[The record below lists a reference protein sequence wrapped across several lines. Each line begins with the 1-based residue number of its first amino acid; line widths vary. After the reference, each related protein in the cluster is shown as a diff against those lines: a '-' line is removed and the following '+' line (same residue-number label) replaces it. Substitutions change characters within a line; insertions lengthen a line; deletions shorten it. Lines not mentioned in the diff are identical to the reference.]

1 MKVYNFKYQ
10 FLYFALIINF
20 AHSCSNWEKPELKG
34 SSVIDPLATSF
45 QIRMVYTDS
54 LKINS
59 ILTAPKHEDYKNIFF
74 KYSIFPDGLKLVFY
88 DSFGCPSTVEADYGT
103 IYKDT
108 SILDLVGN
116 VKILSSEGDYLETS
130 QLYWDAESDWF
141 FTNKNFKFWNSD
153 YDVSAKRLDA
163 NKQFT
168 KFNTG
173 RLTGTVSVQEK

>member
-1 MKVYNFKYQ
+1 MKIHYLKYQ
-10 FLYFALIINF
+10 YLFYILLITF
-20 AHSCSNWEKPELKG
+20 TLSCTNWDKSELK
-34 SSVIDPLATSF
+34 STSEMDPLATSF
-45 QIRMVYTDS
+45 EIRMVYTDS

-59 ILTAPKHEDYKNIFF
+59 ILTAPKHEDFRNLFF
-74 KYSIFPDGLKLVFY
+74 KYSVFPEGLKLVFY
-88 DSFGCPSTVEADYGT
+88 DNFGCPNVVEADYGT

-116 VKILSSEGDYLETS
+116 VKISSSNGEFLETN

-141 FTNKNFKFWNSD
+141 FTNENFKFWNSD
-153 YDVSAKRLDA
+153 YDVAAKRLDA

-173 RLTGTVSVQEK
+173 RLTGTMSVEER

>member
-1 MKVYNFKYQ
+1 MKIHFLKYQ
-10 FLYFALIINF
+10 YLFYVFLINF
-20 AHSCSNWEKPELKG
+20 AHSCTSWDKSELKTT
-34 SSVIDPLATSF
+34 SEMDPLATSF
-45 QIRMVYTDS
+45 DIRMVYTDS

-59 ILTAPKHEDYKNIFF
+59 ILTAPKHEDFRNLFF
-74 KYSIFPDGLKLVFY
+74 KYSIFPEGLKLVFY
-88 DSFGCPSTVEADYGT
+88 DNFGCPNIVEADYGT
-103 IYKDT
+103 VYKNT

-116 VKILSSEGDYLETS
+116 VKISSSAGDYLETN

-153 YDVSAKRLDA
+153 YNVAAKRLDA

-173 RLTGTVSVQEK
+173 RLTGTMSVEER

>member
-1 MKVYNFKYQ
+1 MKTTS
-10 FLYFALIINF
+10 AM
-20 AHSCSNWEKPELKG
+20 
-34 SSVIDPLATSF
+34 DPLATSF
-45 QIRMVYTDS
+45 DIRMVYTDS

-59 ILTAPKHEDYKNIFF
+59 ILTAPKHEDFRNLFF
-74 KYSIFPDGLKLVFY
+74 KYSIFPEGLKLVFY
-88 DSFGCPSTVEADYGT
+88 DNFGCPNIVEADYGT
-103 IYKDT
+103 VYKDT

-116 VKILSSEGDYLETS
+116 VKISSSAGDYLETN

-153 YDVSAKRLDA
+153 YNVAAKRLDA

-173 RLTGTVSVQEK
+173 RLTGTMSVEER

>member
-1 MKVYNFKYQ
+1 MENYYLKYK
-10 FLYFALIINF
+10 FYYYVLIINF
-20 AHSCSNWEKPELKG
+20 AYSCANWDRSDLKN
-34 SSVIDPLATSF
+34 SSVLDPLATSY

-59 ILTAPKHEDYKNIFF
+59 ILTAPKHEDYRNQFF
-74 KYSIFPDGLKLVFY
+74 KYSIFPDGLKLLFY
-88 DSFGCPSTVEADYGT
+88 DNFGCPNIVEADFGT
-103 IYKDT
+103 VYKDT

-116 VKILSSEGDYLETS
+116 VKISSSDGDYLETS

-153 YDVSAKRLDA
+153 YNVAAKKLDA

-173 RLTGTVSVQEK
+173 RLTGTMSVEER

>member
-1 MKVYNFKYQ
+1 MKIHFLKYQ
-10 FLYFALIINF
+10 YLFYVFLINF
-20 AHSCSNWEKPELKG
+20 AHSCTSWDKSELKTT
-34 SSVIDPLATSF
+34 SEMDPLATSF
-45 QIRMVYTDS
+45 DIRMVYTDS

-59 ILTAPKHEDYKNIFF
+59 ILTAPKHEDFRNLFF
-74 KYSIFPDGLKLVFY
+74 KYSVFPEGLKLVFY
-88 DSFGCPSTVEADYGT
+88 DNFGCPNIVEADYGT
-103 IYKDT
+103 IYKNT

-116 VKILSSEGDYLETS
+116 VKISSSAGDYLETN

-153 YDVSAKRLDA
+153 YNVAAKRLDA

-173 RLTGTVSVQEK
+173 RLTGTMSVEER

>member
-1 MKVYNFKYQ
+1 MFGYQ
-10 FLYFALIINF
+10 LKLTIPLSSKIKEIISRVFL
-20 AHSCSNWEKPELKG
+20 
-34 SSVIDPLATSF
+34 
-45 QIRMVYTDS
+45 DS

-59 ILTAPKHEDYKNIFF
+59 ILTAPKHEDFRNIFF
-74 KYSIFPDGLKLVFY
+74 KYSIFPEGLKLVFY
-88 DSFGCPSTVEADYGT
+88 DNFGCPNIVEADYGT

-116 VKILSSEGDYLETS
+116 VKISSSAGDYLETN
-130 QLYWDAESDWF
+130 QLYWEAESDWF

-153 YDVSAKRLDA
+153 YDVAAKRLDA

-173 RLTGTVSVQEK
+173 RLTGTMSIEER

>member
-1 MKVYNFKYQ
+1 MNINLLKYQ
-10 FLYFALIINF
+10 FLYHFILVIF
-20 AHSCSNWEKPELKG
+20 SSSCANWDKTELK
-34 SSVIDPLATSF
+34 SPSLLQPTSTSF
-45 QIRMVYTDS
+45 EIRMVYTDS

-59 ILTAPKHEDYKNIFF
+59 ILTAPIHEDYKNLFL
-74 KYSIFPDGLKLVFY
+74 KYSIFPNGLKIIFY
-88 DSFGCPSTVEADYGT
+88 DNFGCPNVVEADYGT

-116 VKILSSEGDYLETS
+116 VKIASSDGDYLRTS

-141 FTNKNFKFWNSD
+141 FTDKNFKFWNSD
-153 YDVSAKRLDA
+153 YNVAAIRLDA

-173 RLTGTVSVQEK
+173 RLTGTMSVEER

>member
-1 MKVYNFKYQ
+1 MKIHYLKYQ
-10 FLYFALIINF
+10 YLFYILLVNF
-20 AHSCSNWEKPELKG
+20 AHSCTNWDKTELKTT
-34 SSVIDPLATSF
+34 SAMDPLATSF
-45 QIRMVYTDS
+45 DIRMVYTDS

-59 ILTAPKHEDYKNIFF
+59 ILTAPKHEDFRNLFF
-74 KYSIFPDGLKLVFY
+74 KYSIFPEGLKLVFY
-88 DSFGCPSTVEADYGT
+88 DNFGCPNIVEADYGT
-103 IYKDT
+103 VYKDT

-116 VKILSSEGDYLETS
+116 VKISSSAGDYLETN

-153 YDVSAKRLDA
+153 YDVAAKRLDA

-173 RLTGTVSVQEK
+173 RLTGTMSVEER

>member
-1 MKVYNFKYQ
+1 
-10 FLYFALIINF
+10 
-20 AHSCSNWEKPELKG
+20 
-34 SSVIDPLATSF
+34 
-45 QIRMVYTDS
+45 MVYTDS

-59 ILTAPKHEDYKNIFF
+59 ILTAPIHEDYKNLFL
-74 KYSIFPDGLKLVFY
+74 KYSIFPNGLKIIFY
-88 DSFGCPSTVEADYGT
+88 DNFGCPNVVEADYGT

-116 VKILSSEGDYLETS
+116 VKIASSDGDYLRTS

-141 FTNKNFKFWNSD
+141 FTDKNFKFWNSD
-153 YDVSAKRLDA
+153 YNVAAIRLDA

-173 RLTGTVSVQEK
+173 RLTGTMSVEER

>member
-1 MKVYNFKYQ
+1 MNINLLKYQ
-10 FLYFALIINF
+10 FLYHFRLVIF
-20 AHSCSNWEKPELKG
+20 SSSCANWDKTELK
-34 SSVIDPLATSF
+34 SPSLLQPTSTSF
-45 QIRMVYTDS
+45 EIRMVYTDS

-59 ILTAPKHEDYKNIFF
+59 ILTAPIHEDYKNLFL
-74 KYSIFPDGLKLVFY
+74 KYSIFPNGLKIIFY
-88 DSFGCPSTVEADYGT
+88 DNFGCTNVVEADYGT

-116 VKILSSEGDYLETS
+116 VKIASSDGDYLRTS

-141 FTNKNFKFWNSD
+141 FTDKNFKFWNSD
-153 YDVSAKRLDA
+153 YNVAAIRLDA

-173 RLTGTVSVQEK
+173 RLTGTMSVEER

>member
-1 MKVYNFKYQ
+1 MFK
-10 FLYFALIINF
+10 
-20 AHSCSNWEKPELKG
+20 SEKPELKNQF
-34 SSVIDPLATSF
+34 VIDPLATSF

-59 ILTAPKHEDYKNIFF
+59 ILTAPKHEDYKNLFF
-74 KYSIFPDGLKLVFY
+74 KYSVFPDGLKLVFY

-108 SILDLVGN
+108 SILRFSWEMLKFYPARGIILKLVNYIGMPN
-116 VKILSSEGDYLETS
+116 QIGFLLI
-130 QLYWDAESDWF
+130 
-141 FTNKNFKFWNSD
+141 KNFKFWNSD
-153 YDVSAKRLDA
+153 YDVNAKRLDA

-173 RLTGTVSVQEK
+173 RLTGTMSVEEK

>member
-1 MKVYNFKYQ
+1 MN
-10 FLYFALIINF
+10 
-20 AHSCSNWEKPELKG
+20 
-34 SSVIDPLATSF
+34 SVTDLLATSF
-45 QIRMVYTDS
+45 KIRLVYTDS

-59 ILTAPKHEDYKNIFF
+59 ILTAPKHEDYRNLFF
-74 KYSIFPDGLKLVFY
+74 KYSIFPNGLKLLFY
-88 DSFGCPSTVEADYGT
+88 DIHGCASTVEADHGT

-116 VKILSSEGDYLETS
+116 VKIFSSDGDYLETS

-141 FTNKNFKFWNSD
+141 FTNKSFKFWNSD
-153 YDVSAKRLDA
+153 YNVAAKRLDA

-173 RLTGTVSVQEK
+173 RLTGTMNVQER

>member
-10 FLYFALIINF
+10 FLYLALIINF
-20 AHSCSNWEKPELKG
+20 AYSCSSWEKPELKR
-34 SSVIDPLATSF
+34 SSIIDPLATSF

-59 ILTAPKHEDYKNIFF
+59 ILTAPKHDDFRNLFF
-74 KYSIFPDGLKLVFY
+74 KYSIFPEGLKLVFY
-88 DSFGCPSTVEADYGT
+88 DNFGCPNIVEADYGT

-116 VKILSSEGDYLETS
+116 VKISSSAGDYLETN

-153 YDVSAKRLDA
+153 YDVAAKRLDA

-173 RLTGTVSVQEK
+173 RLTGTMSVEER

>member
-1 MKVYNFKYQ
+1 VKKIFLKYQ
-10 FLYFALIINF
+10 NICYFFLIIF
-20 AHSCSNWEKPELKG
+20 SFSCTNWDKTELK
-34 SSVIDPLATSF
+34 SSSSLEPIATSF
-45 QIRMVYTDS
+45 EIRMVYTDS

-59 ILTAPKHEDYKNIFF
+59 ILTAPIHEDYKNLFL
-74 KYSIFPDGLKLVFY
+74 KYSIFPNGLKLIFY
-88 DSFGCPSTVEADYGT
+88 DNFGCPNSVEADYGI

-116 VKILSSEGDYLETS
+116 VKILSSDGDYLSTS

-153 YDVSAKRLDA
+153 YKVAAMRLDA
-163 NKQFT
+163 NKRFT

-173 RLTGTVSVQEK
+173 RLTGTMSVEER

>member
-1 MKVYNFKYQ
+1 MKIHFLKYQ
-10 FLYFALIINF
+10 YLFYVFLINF
-20 AHSCSNWEKPELKG
+20 AHSCTSWDKSELKTT
-34 SSVIDPLATSF
+34 SEMDPLATSF
-45 QIRMVYTDS
+45 DIRMVYTDS

-59 ILTAPKHEDYKNIFF
+59 ILTAPKHEDFRNLFF
-74 KYSIFPDGLKLVFY
+74 KYSIFPEGLKLVFY
-88 DSFGCPSTVEADYGT
+88 DNFGCPNIVEADYGT

-116 VKILSSEGDYLETS
+116 VKISSSAGDYLETN

-153 YDVSAKRLDA
+153 YDVAAKRLDA

-173 RLTGTVSVQEK
+173 RLTGTMSVEER

>member
-1 MKVYNFKYQ
+1 MKIHFLKYQ
-10 FLYFALIINF
+10 YLFYVFLINF
-20 AHSCSNWEKPELKG
+20 AHSCTSWDKSELKTT
-34 SSVIDPLATSF
+34 SEMDPLATSF
-45 QIRMVYTDS
+45 DIRMVYTDS

-59 ILTAPKHEDYKNIFF
+59 ILTAPKHEDFRNLFF
-74 KYSIFPDGLKLVFY
+74 KYSIFPEGLKLVFY
-88 DSFGCPSTVEADYGT
+88 DNFGCPNIVEADYGT
-103 IYKDT
+103 VYKDT

-116 VKILSSEGDYLETS
+116 VKISSSAGDYLETN

-153 YDVSAKRLDA
+153 YNVAAKRLDA

-173 RLTGTVSVQEK
+173 RLTGTMSVEER

>member
-1 MKVYNFKYQ
+1 MELSILKYR
-10 FLYFALIINF
+10 FLNYVLIINLIF
-20 AHSCSNWEKPELKG
+20 SCANWEKTELKT
-34 SSVIDPLATSF
+34 SSTIDPVATSF
-45 QIRMVYTDS
+45 EIRMVYTDS

-59 ILTAPKHEDYKNIFF
+59 ILTAPKHEDFRNLFF
-74 KYSIFPDGLKLVFY
+74 KYSVFPDGLKLVFY
-88 DSFGCPSTVEADYGT
+88 DNFGCSSIVEADHGT
-103 IYKDT
+103 IYKET

-116 VKILSSEGDYLETS
+116 VKISSSEGDFLRTS

-153 YDVSAKRLDA
+153 YDVNAKRLDA

-173 RLTGTVSVQEK
+173 RLTGTMAVDER

>member
-1 MKVYNFKYQ
+1 M
-10 FLYFALIINF
+10 IINF
-20 AHSCSNWEKPELKG
+20 ACSCSNWEKPELKG

-59 ILTAPKHEDYKNIFF
+59 ILTAPKHEDYKNLFF

-108 SILDLVGN
+108 SIL
-116 VKILSSEGDYLETS
+116 LEETK
-130 QLYWDAESDWF
+130 YKFTNTIKAESGLQVDF
-141 FTNKNFKFWNSD
+141 QD
-153 YDVSAKRLDA
+153 L
-163 NKQFT
+163 
-168 KFNTG
+168 
-173 RLTGTVSVQEK
+173 

>member
-1 MKVYNFKYQ
+1 MKIHHLKYRYS
-10 FLYFALIINF
+10 FFILLINF
-20 AHSCSNWEKPELKG
+20 AHSCTNWDKTELKTT
-34 SSVIDPLATSF
+34 STMDPLATSF
-45 QIRMVYTDS
+45 DIRMVYTDS

-59 ILTAPKHEDYKNIFF
+59 ILTAPKHEDFRNLFF
-74 KYSIFPDGLKLVFY
+74 KYSIFPEGLKLVFY
-88 DSFGCPSTVEADYGT
+88 DNFGCPNIVEADYGT

-116 VKILSSEGDYLETS
+116 VKISSSAGDYLETN

-153 YDVSAKRLDA
+153 YNVAAKRLDA

-173 RLTGTVSVQEK
+173 RLTGTMSVEER

>member
-1 MKVYNFKYQ
+1 MFYILLV
-10 FLYFALIINF
+10 NF
-20 AHSCSNWEKPELKG
+20 AHSCTSWDKSELKTT
-34 SSVIDPLATSF
+34 SEMDPLATSF
-45 QIRMVYTDS
+45 DIRMVYTDS

-59 ILTAPKHEDYKNIFF
+59 ILTAPKHEDFRNLFF
-74 KYSIFPDGLKLVFY
+74 KYSIFPEGLKLVFY
-88 DSFGCPSTVEADYGT
+88 DNFGCPNIVEADYGT
-103 IYKDT
+103 VYKDT

-116 VKILSSEGDYLETS
+116 VKISSSNGDFLETN

-153 YDVSAKRLDA
+153 YNVAAKRLDA

-173 RLTGTVSVQEK
+173 RLTGTMSVEER

>member
-1 MKVYNFKYQ
+1 MKIHFLKYQ
-10 FLYFALIINF
+10 YLFYVFLINF
-20 AHSCSNWEKPELKG
+20 AHSCTSWDKSELKTT
-34 SSVIDPLATSF
+34 SEMDPLATSF
-45 QIRMVYTDS
+45 DIRMVYTDS

-59 ILTAPKHEDYKNIFF
+59 ILTAPKHEDFRNLFF
-74 KYSIFPDGLKLVFY
+74 KYSVFPEGLKLVFY
-88 DSFGCPSTVEADYGT
+88 DNFGCPNIVEADYGT
-103 IYKDT
+103 VYKNT

-116 VKILSSEGDYLETS
+116 VKISSSAGDYLETN

-153 YDVSAKRLDA
+153 YDVAAKRLDA

-173 RLTGTVSVQEK
+173 RLTGTMSVEER

>member
-1 MKVYNFKYQ
+1 MKIHFLKYQ
-10 FLYFALIINF
+10 YLYLALIINF
-20 AHSCSNWEKPELKG
+20 AYSCSNWDKAELKTT
-34 SSVIDPLATSF
+34 SAMDPLATSF
-45 QIRMVYTDS
+45 DIRMVYTDS

-59 ILTAPKHEDYKNIFF
+59 ILTAPKHEDFRNLFF
-74 KYSIFPDGLKLVFY
+74 KYSIFPEGLKLVFY
-88 DSFGCPSTVEADYGT
+88 DNFGCPNIVEADYGT

-116 VKILSSEGDYLETS
+116 VKISSSAGDYLETN

-153 YDVSAKRLDA
+153 YDVAAKILDA

-173 RLTGTVSVQEK
+173 RLTGTMSVEER

>member
-1 MKVYNFKYQ
+1 MKIFNFKYQ
-10 FLYFALIINF
+10 LLYYILILNF
-20 AHSCSNWEKPELKG
+20 SSSCSKWDKAELKT
-34 SSVIDPLATSF
+34 SSVTDPIATSF
-45 QIRMVYTDS
+45 KIRMVYTDS

-59 ILTAPKHEDYKNIFF
+59 ILTAPKHEDYRNLFF
-74 KYSIFPDGLKLVFY
+74 KYSIFPGGLKLLFY
-88 DSFGCPSTVEADYGT
+88 DINGCPSTIEADHGT

-116 VKILSSEGDYLETS
+116 VKIFSSDGDYLETS

-141 FTNKNFKFWNSD
+141 FTNKSFKFWNSE
-153 YDVSAKRLDA
+153 YNVAAKRLDA

-173 RLTGTVSVQEK
+173 RLTGTMSVEER

>member
-1 MKVYNFKYQ
+1 VKIHYLKYQ
-10 FLYFALIINF
+10 YLFYAFLINF
-20 AHSCSNWEKPELKG
+20 AHSCTNWDKSELKIT
-34 SSVIDPLATSF
+34 SVMDPLATSYE
-45 QIRMVYTDS
+45 IRMVYTDS

-59 ILTAPKHEDYKNIFF
+59 ILTAPKHEDFRNLFL
-74 KYSIFPDGLKLVFY
+74 KYSIFPQGLKLVFY
-88 DSFGCPSTVEADYGT
+88 DNFGCPNIVEADYGT

-116 VKILSSEGDYLETS
+116 VKISSSAGDYLETN

-153 YDVSAKRLDA
+153 YDVAAKRLDA

-173 RLTGTVSVQEK
+173 RLTGTMSVEER

>member
-1 MKVYNFKYQ
+1 MKIHFLKYQ
-10 FLYFALIINF
+10 YLFYVFLINF
-20 AHSCSNWEKPELKG
+20 AHSCTSWDKSELKTT
-34 SSVIDPLATSF
+34 SEMDPLATSF
-45 QIRMVYTDS
+45 DIRMVYTDS

-59 ILTAPKHEDYKNIFF
+59 ILTAPKHEDFRNLFF
-74 KYSIFPDGLKLVFY
+74 KYSVFPEGLKLVFY
-88 DSFGCPSTVEADYGT
+88 DNFGCPNIVEADYGT
-103 IYKDT
+103 VYKNT

-116 VKILSSEGDYLETS
+116 VKISSSAGDYLETN

-153 YDVSAKRLDA
+153 YNVAAKRLDA

-173 RLTGTVSVQEK
+173 RLTGTMSVEER

>member
-1 MKVYNFKYQ
+1 MKIHFLKYQ
-10 FLYFALIINF
+10 YLFYFFLINF
-20 AHSCSNWEKPELKG
+20 AHSCTSWDKSELKTT
-34 SSVIDPLATSF
+34 SEMDPLATSF
-45 QIRMVYTDS
+45 DIRMVYTDS

-59 ILTAPKHEDYKNIFF
+59 ILTAPKHEDFRNLFF
-74 KYSIFPDGLKLVFY
+74 KYSIFPEGLKLVFY
-88 DSFGCPSTVEADYGT
+88 DNFGCPNIVEADYGT

-116 VKILSSEGDYLETS
+116 VKISSSAGDYLETN

-153 YDVSAKRLDA
+153 YNVAAKRLDA

-173 RLTGTVSVQEK
+173 RLTGTMSVEER

>member
-1 MKVYNFKYQ
+1 MFYILLV
-10 FLYFALIINF
+10 NF
-20 AHSCSNWEKPELKG
+20 AHSCTSWDKSELKTT
-34 SSVIDPLATSF
+34 SEMDPLATSF
-45 QIRMVYTDS
+45 DIRMVYTDS

-59 ILTAPKHEDYKNIFF
+59 ILTAPKHEDFRNLFF
-74 KYSIFPDGLKLVFY
+74 KYSIFPEGLKLVFY
-88 DSFGCPSTVEADYGT
+88 DNFGCPNIVEADYGT
-103 IYKDT
+103 VYKNT

-116 VKILSSEGDYLETS
+116 VKISSSAGDYLETN

-153 YDVSAKRLDA
+153 YNVAAKRLDA

-173 RLTGTVSVQEK
+173 RLTGTMSVEER

>member
-1 MKVYNFKYQ
+1 MFYILLV
-10 FLYFALIINF
+10 NF
-20 AHSCSNWEKPELKG
+20 AHSCTNWDKTELKTT
-34 SSVIDPLATSF
+34 SVMDPLATSF
-45 QIRMVYTDS
+45 DIRMVYTDS

-59 ILTAPKHEDYKNIFF
+59 ILTAPRHEDFRNLFF
-74 KYSIFPDGLKLVFY
+74 KYSIFPEGLKLVFY
-88 DSFGCPSTVEADYGT
+88 DNFGCPNIVEADYGT

-116 VKILSSEGDYLETS
+116 VKISSSAGDYLETN

-153 YDVSAKRLDA
+153 YDVAAKRLDA

-173 RLTGTVSVQEK
+173 RLTGTMSVEER

>member
-1 MKVYNFKYQ
+1 MKIHFLKYQ
-10 FLYFALIINF
+10 YLFYVFLINF
-20 AHSCSNWEKPELKG
+20 NYSCTSWDKAELKTT
-34 SSVIDPLATSF
+34 SAMDPLATSF
-45 QIRMVYTDS
+45 DIRMVYTDS

-59 ILTAPKHEDYKNIFF
+59 ILTAPKHEDFRNLFF
-74 KYSIFPDGLKLVFY
+74 KYSIFPEGLKLVFY
-88 DSFGCPSTVEADYGT
+88 DNFGCPNIVEADYGT

-116 VKILSSEGDYLETS
+116 VKISSSAGDYLETN

-153 YDVSAKRLDA
+153 YDVAAKRLDA

-173 RLTGTVSVQEK
+173 RLTGTMSVEER

>member
-1 MKVYNFKYQ
+1 MELSIFKYR
-10 FLYFALIINF
+10 FLYYVLLINSIC
-20 AHSCSNWEKPELKG
+20 SCANWEKTELKT
-34 SSVIDPLATSF
+34 SSIIDPVATSF
-45 QIRMVYTDS
+45 EIRMVYTDS

-59 ILTAPKHEDYKNIFF
+59 ILTAPKHQDFRNLFF
-74 KYSIFPDGLKLVFY
+74 KYSVFPEGLKLVFY
-88 DSFGCPSTVEADYGT
+88 DNFGCPNIVEADYGT
-103 IYKDT
+103 VYKDT

-116 VKILSSEGDYLETS
+116 VKISSSAGDYLETN

-153 YDVSAKRLDA
+153 YNVAAKRLDA

-173 RLTGTVSVQEK
+173 RLTGTMSVEER